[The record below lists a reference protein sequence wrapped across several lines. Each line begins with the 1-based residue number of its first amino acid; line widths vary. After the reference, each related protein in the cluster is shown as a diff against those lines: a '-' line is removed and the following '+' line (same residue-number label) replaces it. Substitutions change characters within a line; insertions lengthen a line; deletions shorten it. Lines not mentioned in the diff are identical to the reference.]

1 MMRRPKPKIDG
12 VNFQNL
18 SHRLSG
24 SLGSFFMIFIIQ
36 RLRFIKG
43 IKSQTYPQLALVF
56 NNLGNTRPN
65 TVLSCNLLI
74 YNVLKIKFNFAA
86 F

>member
-1 MMRRPKPKIDG
+1 MAL
-12 VNFQNL
+12 FEH
-18 SHRLSG
+18 SA
-24 SLGSFFMIFIIQ
+24 IQ
-36 RLRFIKG
+36 RLQFIWS

-65 TVLSCNLLI
+65 AVLNYNLLI